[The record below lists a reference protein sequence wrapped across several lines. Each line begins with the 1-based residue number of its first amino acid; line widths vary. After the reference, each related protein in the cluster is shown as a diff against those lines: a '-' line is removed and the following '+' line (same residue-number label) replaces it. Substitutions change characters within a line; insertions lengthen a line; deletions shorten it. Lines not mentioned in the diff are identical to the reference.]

1 MDIIYFSPTGTTRA
15 VVEAI
20 AQGMDAGQSTVV
32 DLTLPRTTYPS
43 STSEAAII
51 GVPVYSGRV
60 PELAATRLR
69 EHVRGLGRPAVLV
82 VVYGNRAYEDALLEL
97 QTIAEELGFIPVAGA
112 AFVGEHSFSTPGCPV
127 AEGRPDATDK
137 QLALEFGRSVS
148 AKLTQAKDDLPK
160 SRLQVPG
167 NFPYRDGVQAVAI
180 SPDTLGDN
188 CVLCGECEHICP
200 TGAITL
206 TSESV
211 ETDKTL
217 CLRCCACTRI
227 CRYAAR
233 VMLHP
238 KIQEFGKILNEKF
251 ARRAEPEMFL

>member
-1 MDIIYFSPTGTTRA
+1 MDIIYFSPTGTTRT
-15 VVEAI
+15 VVETI
-20 AQGMDAGQSTVV
+20 AQGMDAGQRNVV
-32 DLTLPRTTYPS
+32 DLTLPRATYPS
-43 STSEAAII
+43 CTSEAAII
-51 GVPVYSGRV
+51 GVPVYAGRV
-60 PELAATRLR
+60 PELAARRLR
-69 EHVRGLGRPAVLV
+69 EHVCRHGRPVVLV

-97 QTIAEELGFIPVAGA
+97 HDIAEELGFMPVAGA
-112 AFVGEHSFSTPGCPV
+112 AFVGEHSFSTSDCPV
-127 AEGRPDATDK
+127 AEGRPDAEDK
-137 QLALEFGRSVS
+137 RLALEFGRFVRE
-148 AKLTQAKDDLPK
+148 KLSQAKDGLSK

-180 SPDTLGDN
+180 SPDTVEEN
-188 CVLCGECEHICP
+188 CVLCGECELICP

-206 TSESV
+206 TSESA

-217 CLRCCACTRI
+217 CLRCCACIRT